1 LGSAK
6 PDPNSECASGLPAS
20 AAFFLGLMAETEEA
34 AEFLGHS
41 ENTWAQVEF
50 VRLCISL
57 LELLYKVSQ
66 TEWLKQQKFIFPVLE
81 TTSLK
86 TR

>member
-1 LGSAK
+1 MGSAK
-6 PDPNSECASGLPAS
+6 PYPNSECASGLPA
-20 AAFFLGLMAETEEA
+20 AAALFLGLMAEMEKA
-34 AEFLGHS
+34 AEFLGHC

-50 VRLCISL
+50 LRLCISF
-57 LELLYKVSQ
+57 LELPYKVPQ
-66 TEWLKQQKFIFPVLE
+66 TEWLKQQKFIFSVLE